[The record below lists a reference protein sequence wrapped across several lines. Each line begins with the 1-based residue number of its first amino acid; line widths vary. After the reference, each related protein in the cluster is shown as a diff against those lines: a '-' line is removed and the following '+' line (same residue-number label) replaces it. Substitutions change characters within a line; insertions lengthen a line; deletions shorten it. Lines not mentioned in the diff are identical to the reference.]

1 MENNFHK
8 IDMVNITQEMRDME
22 AMKDWQLC
30 KNEAW
35 FNRIIASL
43 KENGI
48 WVWNDNPRF
57 KFIKK
62 GEKMLCCREGY
73 KAVSQIVTPKYL
85 QDNFILNGT
94 DKQTK

>member
-1 MENNFHK
+1 MDNKFHK
-8 IDMVNITQEMRDME
+8 IGMVSITREMRDLQI
-22 AMKDWQLC
+22 MKDWQLC

-43 KENGI
+43 SENGI
-48 WVWNDNPRF
+48 WVWNDNPTF

-62 GEKMLCCREGY
+62 GDRILCCRKGY

-85 QDNFILNGT
+85 QDNFINNEKH
-94 DKQTK
+94 KQTK